1 MTPRVDEEGQG
12 EADTGKDQAQAKF
25 VRKVLDEK
33 FKEIDNF
40 LGKKVM
46 KSILMLQ
53 QETNLRLDSIE
64 RGTYD
69 TRETIRRDT
78 M

>member
-1 MTPRVDEEGQG
+1 MTPEVDEDGGQG
-12 EADTGKDQAQAKF
+12 GEVDTGKDQAQARY

-46 KSILMLQ
+46 KGL
-53 QETNLRLDSIE
+53 
-64 RGTYD
+64 
-69 TRETIRRDT
+69 
-78 M
+78 